1 MRAVTRSTKSAKAKG
16 RALLSAAFALAAL
29 PALAREALVI
39 GNARYSTFD
48 TVFGAERVGAA
59 ALALRDRGLSVTE
72 AANADASAMR
82 GALARFVAGIEDDE
96 APLVVVLSGAFVH
109 GPAGAWLLPAG
120 AEAGDAATALTQG
133 LPLDAV
139 LSVLAARP
147 GRAFLVLGE
156 SPAGAGAAPFLTAG
170 PGDLEVPQGV
180 TVIRGPAPEVARF
193 ATRAM
198 PRPGAPLAEAAAEL
212 SLSVDGYAPDGLV
225 VLLADDVSAPAA
237 QPAPVADEPAAARA
251 SRDDSAWRRAE
262 QMDSAEG
269 YRIYLEAFPE
279 GQNAPAARQRL
290 RAIGEDPLY
299 ADRRAEE
306 ALELTREERRS
317 VQQNLSILGYDTRG
331 IDGIF
336 GPGTRSAIERWQ
348 DAEGY
353 AVTGLL
359 TGPQVTRLDRAA
371 ETRAAEIER
380 EAQARAEAREAADQ
394 ALWDRVSDQG
404 REEDLRRY
412 LQDFPD
418 GLYAD
423 RAQALLTDIEEQR
436 AEQAAEQDRQAWQ
449 AARADDTVAAYRRY
463 LDQRPQGAFAGEA
476 QARIQALQG
485 AGDDAAAR
493 EAEDSLG
500 LGAVGRRLAEVR
512 LSQLGLDPGQIDGAF
527 DAETRRAIRRYQ
539 RDRDLNATGY
549 LDQATVVRLLAGGLE
564 GLFSR

>member
-1 MRAVTRSTKSAKAKG
+1 MKKTILVAF
-16 RALLSAAFALAAL
+16 LSVAAQTVAAG
-29 PALAREALVI
+29 EALVI

-59 ALALRDRGLSVTE
+59 AQALRDRGLSVTE

-82 GALARFVAGIEDDE
+82 GALARFVAGIEE
-96 APLVVVLSGAFVH
+96 SEEPLVIVLSGAFVH
-109 GPAGAWLLPAG
+109 GPSGAWLLPAG
-120 AEAGDAATALTQG
+120 AAAGDAAAALTQG

-156 SPAGAGAAPFLTAG
+156 SPAGAGAAPFLSAG
-170 PGDLEVPQGV
+170 PGHLEVPQGV

-193 ATRAM
+193 ATRVM
-198 PRPGAPLAEAAAEL
+198 PRPEVALAPAAAEL
-212 SLSVDGYAPDGLV
+212 SLDVDGYAPEGLV
-225 VLLADDVSAPAA
+225 VLRAQDATTQPVPATR
-237 QPAPVADEPAAARA
+237 PDEPAAARA

-279 GQNAPAARQRL
+279 GQNAAAARQRL
-290 RAIGEDPLY
+290 RAIDEDPFY
-299 ADRRAEE
+299 AERRAEE
-306 ALELTREERRS
+306 AMELTREERRE

-336 GPGTRSAIERWQ
+336 GPGTRSAIEAWQ
-348 DAEGY
+348 RAEGY
-353 AVTGLL
+353 PATGLL
-359 TGPQVTRLDRAA
+359 TAQQVTRLRNSA

-380 EAQARAEAREAADQ
+380 EAQARAAAREAADQ
-394 ALWDRVSDQG
+394 RLWDRVSGQG

-418 GLYAD
+418 GMYSD
-423 RAQALLTDIEEQR
+423 RARALLSDIEEQR
-436 AEQAAEQDRQAWQ
+436 ADQAAAQDRQAWQ
-449 AARADDTVAAYRRY
+449 SARDEDNVAAYRRY
-463 LDQRPQGAFAGEA
+463 LEQRPDGAFRGEA
-476 QARIQALQG
+476 QARIAALQS

-493 EAEDSLG
+493 AEEEALG

-527 DAETRRAIRRYQ
+527 DGQTRRAIRSYQ
-539 RDRDLNATGY
+539 RDRDLTVTGY